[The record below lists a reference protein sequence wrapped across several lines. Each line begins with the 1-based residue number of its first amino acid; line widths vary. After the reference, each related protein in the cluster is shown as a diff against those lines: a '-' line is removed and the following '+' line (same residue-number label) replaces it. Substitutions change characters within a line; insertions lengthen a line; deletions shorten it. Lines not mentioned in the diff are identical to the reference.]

1 MGDSNWNL
9 LNTQLEKM
17 THNESK
23 SLVLL
28 EIQRSRERESERIN
42 GITKNNTY
50 YFGDTKHQTDIDDN
64 DTKKLNTNKKGFEL
78 EHPTSPTHNQALFSL
93 RRNKKPTT

>member
-23 SLVLL
+23 NLVLL
-28 EIQRSRERESERIN
+28 EIQRESERMN
-42 GITKNNTY
+42 GIKNNTY

-78 EHPTSPTHNQALFSL
+78 EHPHTPRPTFLFAETKSQQH
-93 RRNKKPTT
+93 K